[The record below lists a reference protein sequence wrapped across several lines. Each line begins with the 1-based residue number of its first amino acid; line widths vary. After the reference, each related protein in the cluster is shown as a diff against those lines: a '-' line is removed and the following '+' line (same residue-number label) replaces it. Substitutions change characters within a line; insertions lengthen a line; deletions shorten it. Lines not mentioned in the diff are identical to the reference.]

1 MSATTT
7 IKELFTVNGKDV
19 ELTIEPSQTLLTVL
33 RNGGFTEVKNGC
45 SEGQCGACMV
55 QLDGVPVNSCQVLAA
70 TARGKKITTSKGIGN
85 YANVSAIQE
94 AYVDAGAVQCG
105 FCIPG
110 FIITTEALLR
120 ENPDPSEEEIKA
132 YLNGNLCRCT
142 GYVKIIEAVKL
153 AAQKLK
159 KG

>member
-1 MSATTT
+1 MAVTRVREMFKINGRETELEFATG
-7 IKELFTVNGKDV
+7 E
-19 ELTIEPSQTLLTVL
+19 TLLTAL

-55 QLDGVPVNSCQVLAA
+55 QLDGKPVNSCQVLAMSA
-70 TARGKKITTSKGIGN
+70 KGRTITTSKGVGN
-85 YANVSAIQE
+85 YANVSAIQD
-94 AYVDAGAVQCG
+94 AYVEAGAVQCG

-110 FIITTEALLR
+110 FIVTTDALLR
-120 ENPDPSEEEIKA
+120 ENPQPTEAEIRA

-142 GYVKIIEAVKL
+142 GYVKIVEAVQL
-153 AAQKLK
+153 AARKLK

>member
-1 MSATTT
+1 MVVTKVRETFKINGRAT
-7 IKELFTVNGKDV
+7 ELEFAAGDN
-19 ELTIEPSQTLLTVL
+19 LLTAL

-55 QLDGVPVNSCQVLAA
+55 QLDGKPVNSCQVLAMSA
-70 TARGKKITTSKGIGN
+70 KGREITTSKGIGN
-85 YANVSAIQE
+85 YASVSAIQD
-94 AYVDAGAVQCG
+94 AYVEAGAVQCG

-110 FIITTEALLR
+110 FVVTTDALLR
-120 ENPDPSEEEIKA
+120 ENPQPTEAEIRA

-142 GYVKIIEAVKL
+142 GYVKIVEAVQL
-153 AAQKLK
+153 AARKLK